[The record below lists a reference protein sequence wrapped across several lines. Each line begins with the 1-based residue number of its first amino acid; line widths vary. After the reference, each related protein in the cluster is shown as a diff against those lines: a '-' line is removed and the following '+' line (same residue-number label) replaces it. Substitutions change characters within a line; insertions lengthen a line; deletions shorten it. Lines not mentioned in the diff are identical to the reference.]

1 MWSGCAGCLGDGG
14 ADGLFGA
21 GGVADFVGDDF
32 AGFVDDDEGGDGIDA
47 ELLAEGAELAVVE
60 HGPGVAVF
68 LHVLGG
74 LFGGFVVVDS
84 D

>member
-1 MWSGCAGCLGDGG
+1 MDCLVDGG

-21 GGVADFVGDDF
+21 GGVADFVSDDF
-32 AGFVDDDEGGDGIDA
+32 AGLIDDDQCGDGIDA
-47 ELLAEGAELAVVE
+47 EPFAEGAELAVVE
-60 HGPGVAVF
+60 HGPGVAFF

-74 LFGGFVVVDS
+74 FFGGFVVVDS